1 MTPHP
6 VRPGRVVPAISLAAF
21 TLCLAFHH
29 QPAKSDEPAAVV
41 WHEDYG
47 SALELARAGNRLLW
61 IQFTGP
67 WCPNCTRME
76 RDSFPHPAIVE
87 HSERSFLP
95 LKLRSDLNEELV
107 AAFNLTAIPATV
119 IVAPN
124 RDVIGFHQ
132 GYLGPLELDGL
143 LRDCLARH
151 PVTSPRQAQP
161 GEKGQQTRK
170 PQAKDEKQVSEAE
183 LALAGYCAVSLIED
197 RKLVKGVADHS
208 VVHEG
213 RIYRF
218 VNLSASERFRQE
230 PNRYRPW
237 NDGACLVTH
246 TVDGL
251 AEPGEPRF
259 GALYAGRLFVF
270 ASESKRRRFLENPDQ
285 YATAELLAASGSPS
299 KSSTRPQQ
307 GQ

>member
-6 VRPGRVVPAISLAAF
+6 VRPGRVVSAISLAAL
-21 TLCLAFHH
+21 TLCLAFHD
-29 QPAKSDEPAAVV
+29 QPARSDEPAAVV

-87 HSERSFLP
+87 HSQSSFLP
-95 LKLRSDLNEELV
+95 LKLRSDLNVQLV
-107 AAFNLTAIPATV
+107 AALNLTAIPATV

-132 GYLGPLELDGL
+132 GYLGPLELDAL

-151 PVTSPRQAQP
+151 PVISPRQAQA
-161 GEKGQQTRK
+161 GEKGQQALK
-170 PQAKDEKQVSEAE
+170 PPAKDEKPQAE
-183 LALAGYCAVSLIED
+183 TQLALLGYCAVSLIDD
-197 RKLVKGVADHS
+197 RKLVKGEADHS

-218 VNLSASERFRQE
+218 ANVAASERFRQE
-230 PNRYRPW
+230 PERYRPW
-237 NDGACLVTH
+237 NDGACLITH
-246 TVDGL
+246 AVDGVR
-251 AEPGEPRF
+251 EPGEPRW

-270 ASESKRRRFLENPDQ
+270 ASEAKRRRFLENPDQ
-285 YATAELLAASGSPS
+285 YASAEVLAASGSS
-299 KSSTRPQQ
+299 KKTSPGPEKRQ
-307 GQ
+307 